1 MQRGNCVGG
10 DCRQLFTTLLNP
22 LNQIFKE
29 QVSRDFLKKEGKT
42 GNSNVDSIL
51 K

>member
-1 MQRGNCVGG
+1 VEIVGSYS
-10 DCRQLFTTLLNP
+10 QHFLNP

-29 QVSRDFLKKEGKT
+29 QVSRDFLKKGKT
-42 GNSNVDSIL
+42 GNSNVNSIL

>member
-1 MQRGNCVGG
+1 VEIVGSYS
-10 DCRQLFTTLLNP
+10 QHFLNP

-42 GNSNVDSIL
+42 GNGNKNSIL